1 MLKIIVQCVIG
12 LHCKWSVKITV
23 KFCTSVTAVYIRRR
37 SIVFVFPVRCKAP
50 EDYVTIYQV
59 KGNLVTC
66 SIQ

>member
-1 MLKIIVQCVIG
+1 MLKISVQCVIG

-37 SIVFVFPVRCKAP
+37 SIVFVFEAL